1 MPTLPK
7 GAIRVEHVWKKF
19 RADRTAPLFYDQFL
33 RMRRSF
39 TNGTRRDYR
48 WVLKDINLS
57 VEPGGTLGLIGIN
70 GSGKTTLLKIISKV
84 TYQSAGQCQVEGRM
98 GALLS
103 VTSGIHPDLTGREN
117 VYLYGAVLGM
127 RRKISHQRFD
137 QIVEFA
143 GLSDAIDR
151 QVKFFSLGMQMRL
164 GFSIAAFLEPDI
176 LLVDEVL
183 SVGDANFQQKCIQRI
198 EEVVRQGTT
207 LVYVSH
213 DLSSVEATCQ
223 QSMWLADARVRA
235 AGPTREVAALYR
247 SSVQE
252 DASVATSNDGV
263 VRLLKSSITGPDGGP
278 VLSLED
284 AQVRMT
290 LNCARVGRSRPL
302 RRDLTRNGLPHIHH
316 QTPRDVPGRRLRG
329 HVQTAQH
336 PPAQGWL
343 LRLDRDDELRQVG
356 RQPLAPLEAGRLL
369 RRLRTGDPRARQK
382 GSWWRPRSMSA
393 PRGTST
399 DHFSKSAT
407 GRMHGVGLIRPVV
420 RRVCRTSGS
429 THAAATG

>member
-1 MPTLPK
+1 LPTLPK

-39 TNGTRRDYR
+39 THGTRKDFR
-48 WVLKDINLS
+48 WVLKDISLS

-137 QIVEFA
+137 EIVEFA
-143 GLSDAIDR
+143 GLTDAIDR

-207 LVYVSH
+207 LIYVSH
-213 DLSSVEATCQ
+213 DLTSVEATCQ
-223 QSMWLADARVRA
+223 QAMWLADARVRA

-290 LNCARVGRSRPL
+290 LNSPESVEADLFVGISLGTAFPIFITKHHGIFPSGDFEVTCRLHNIPL
-302 RRDLTRNGLPHIHH
+302 PKGGYSVWTAMTSFGKWADTPLLPWK
-316 QTPRDVPGRRLRG
+316 PVVSFDAFGPEVLN
-329 HVQTAQH
+329 
-336 PPAQGWL
+336 PPEGVMVA
-343 LRLDRDDELRQVG
+343 
-356 RQPLAPLEAGRLL
+356 APLHV
-369 RRLRTGDPRARQK
+369 
-382 GSWWRPRSMSA
+382 
-393 PRGTST
+393 GTT
-399 DHFSKSAT
+399 WD
-407 GRMHGVGLIRPVV
+407 ID
-420 RRVCRTSGS
+420 
-429 THAAATG
+429 